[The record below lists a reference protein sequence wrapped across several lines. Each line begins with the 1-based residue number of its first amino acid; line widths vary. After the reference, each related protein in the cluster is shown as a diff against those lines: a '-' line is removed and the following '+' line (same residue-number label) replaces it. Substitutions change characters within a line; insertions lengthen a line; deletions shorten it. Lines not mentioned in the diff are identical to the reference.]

1 MLNKRLVEMLRLL
14 DAGERKRFRQFL
26 QSPYFTSRL
35 SHQEI
40 LRLYDYILKA
50 SAGADAGAL
59 DKKTVSLR
67 LFPRKP
73 FRENGKNPVDTLTSG
88 LLRLLRQFL
97 FQQEIE
103 RDTSEPRKLLATARF
118 YSRFGLEDR
127 FQELARH
134 MRTELDKTALRDEHY
149 YLERFQI
156 EEALSSQKI
165 SNVTRDDANLG
176 HLSDWLEHYFAIK
189 EIQIANAR
197 AFYNHVIDFQGNPGA
212 STSETCLALIR
223 QGRLRNDPLIQAY
236 SKMLASCQAPGDEEH
251 LADFEQMLDT
261 HTDRF
266 SAQDRQN
273 LTTGLRNLYHMAY
286 LKTNKMAFLVKM
298 FELSIQHLNAGY
310 SLYNGKILANNL
322 NNYVFHGLNLG
333 YLEQVEQILRD
344 FPPERIA
351 GTPHARELHDIL
363 QARVLLAHGRHAEAQ
378 QRITYQAFEN
388 PLLELN
394 AEVLLIQ
401 ILFETHSEIL
411 DHRIQAL
418 RQKIRRSIIPKH
430 IKIRY
435 TNFLGALERLQQYKW
450 TNNTRKMDKLRAEI
464 TATPHVAHKSWLLE
478 HMKAME
484 TNDNGRNTRRG

>member
-1 MLNKRLVEMLRLL
+1 MLNKRLLEMLQLL
-14 DAGERKRFRQFL
+14 DTGERKRFRQFL

-40 LRLYDYILKA
+40 LQLYDYILKT

-59 DKKTVSLR
+59 DKKTVSQR

-73 FRENGKNPVDTLTSG
+73 FRENGKNPIDTLTSD

-103 RDTSEPRKLLATARF
+103 RDTSEPRKLLASARF
-118 YSRFGLEDR
+118 YARFGLEDR

-134 MRTELDKTALRDEHY
+134 MRAELDKADLRDEHY

-156 EEALSSQKI
+156 EEAISSHKI

-176 HLSDWLEHYFAIK
+176 QLSGWLEHYFALK
-189 EIQIANAR
+189 EIQIASSR
-197 AFYNHVIDFQGNPGA
+197 AFYNHVIDFQHDPGA
-212 STSETCLALIR
+212 SASEAYRSLIQ
-223 QGRLRNDPLIQAY
+223 QGPLRNDPLIQAY
-236 SKMLASCQAPGDEEH
+236 SKMLAACQAPEDEKL

-261 HTDRF
+261 HIDLF
-266 SAQDRQN
+266 PAQDRQN

-286 LKTNKMAFLVKM
+286 LKTNTIAYLVKM
-298 FELSIQHLNAGY
+298 FDLCIQHLNAGF
-310 SLYNGKILANNL
+310 SLFNGKILANNL

-333 YLEQVEQILRD
+333 YLEQVEQVLRD
-344 FPPERIA
+344 FPPERIT
-351 GTPHARELHDIL
+351 GTQHARELHDIL
-363 QARVLLAHGRHAEAQ
+363 QARVLLARGLHAEAQ
-378 QRITYQAFEN
+378 QRITYQVFEN
-388 PLLELN
+388 PFLELN

-418 RQKIRRSIIPKH
+418 RQKIRRSIIPKQV
-430 IKIRY
+430 KTRY

-450 TNNTRKMDKLRAEI
+450 TGNTYQMAKLREKIA
-464 TATPHVAHKSWLLE
+464 ATPHVAHKSWLLD
-478 HMKAME
+478 HLTAKG
-484 TNDNGRNTRRG
+484 TLK